1 MMKPFIV
8 IILIFRRRYQVQDS
22 PSWLPHTKIMQHS
35 GRPSF
40 VSLML
45 LYECRGW
52 LNHTCISWH
61 SGTEVCLCLSNEAD
75 ADGFILWL
83 VGFFHKVCL
92 RKRIIFALT
101 LECQLSKL
109 DFLWICIYNRDEIDG
124 DGTRSPAS
132 SGGKMNRRA
141 GSGKCLAQW
150 FLAISKLP
158 VAHVRTCAVAD
169 FFTPFMERSPH
180 MFPMRACFSS

>member
-40 VSLML
+40 AGLML
-45 LYECRGW
+45 PYECRGW
-52 LNHTCISWH
+52 LNHTYISWH

-109 DFLWICIYNRDEIDG
+109 DFLWICIIFCQGVLANYMCHVCVSSFWYN
-124 DGTRSPAS
+124 
-132 SGGKMNRRA
+132 K
-141 GSGKCLAQW
+141 
-150 FLAISKLP
+150 FL
-158 VAHVRTCAVAD
+158 TNFD
-169 FFTPFMERSPH
+169 
-180 MFPMRACFSS
+180 